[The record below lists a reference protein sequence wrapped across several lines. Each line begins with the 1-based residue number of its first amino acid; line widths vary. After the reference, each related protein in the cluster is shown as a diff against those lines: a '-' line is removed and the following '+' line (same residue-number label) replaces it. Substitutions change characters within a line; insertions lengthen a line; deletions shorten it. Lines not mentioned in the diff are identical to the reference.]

1 VSHAKVNTKATGSS
15 SLAGRARDAG
25 VTAAQAA
32 AASKAAQVAAA
43 AAQTAAQN
51 AAQAAAQAGQAA
63 AQGANSAARAAAA
76 GVSKGVQQGVYSARG
91 WAAPV
96 LHNAADY
103 TTATLAPKVSTAL
116 HSTAD
121 QVSPVDTRKRGRSMI
136 TWSLLA
142 AAVLAALGA
151 AGVIVR
157 KRFQDAMAADS
168 EVDAEA
174 VAVEGTGTPAEG
186 ATTDT
191 ASASTD
197 AGVNGRVSSSGW

>member
-1 VSHAKVNTKATGSS
+1 VFYAKESTKASNS
-15 SLAGRARDAG
+15 ASLAARARDAG
-25 VTAAQAA
+25 VAAARAA
-32 AASKAAQVAAA
+32 AASKTAQAAAA

-51 AAQAAAQAGQAA
+51 AGQSATLAAQ
-63 AQGANSAARAAAA
+63 SAAA

-103 TTATLAPKVSTAL
+103 TTATLAPKVSAAL

-121 QVSPVDTRKRGRSMI
+121 QVSPEDTRKKGRSMI

-151 AGVIVR
+151 AGVVVR

-174 VAVEGTGTPAEG
+174 VAVEETGTPAGG
-186 ATTDT
+186 ATADT
-191 ASASTD
+191 TSTSTD
-197 AGVNGRVSSSGW
+197 AGVNGRVSTSGW

>member
-1 VSHAKVNTKATGSS
+1 VFYAKESNQASDS
-15 SLAGRARDAG
+15 ASLAARARDAG
-25 VTAAQAA
+25 VAAARAA
-32 AASKAAQVAAA
+32 AASKAAQAAAA

-51 AAQAAAQAGQAA
+51 AAQTATLAAQ
-63 AQGANSAARAAAA
+63 SAAA

-103 TTATLAPKVSTAL
+103 TTATLAPKVSAAL

-121 QVSPVDTRKRGRSMI
+121 QVSPEDTRKKGRSMI

-151 AGVIVR
+151 AGVVVR

-174 VAVEGTGTPAEG
+174 VAVEETGAPADG
-186 ATTDT
+186 AAADTTST
-191 ASASTD
+191 STD
-197 AGVNGRVSSSGW
+197 AGVNGRVSTSGW

>member
-1 VSHAKVNTKATGSS
+1 MGRITVFYAKESTKASDS
-15 SLAGRARDAG
+15 ASLAARARDAG
-25 VTAAQAA
+25 VAAARAA
-32 AASKAAQVAAA
+32 AASKAAQAAAA

-51 AAQAAAQAGQAA
+51 AGQTATLAAQ
-63 AQGANSAARAAAA
+63 SAAA
-76 GVSKGVQQGVYSARG
+76 GVSKGVQQGVYQARG

-103 TTATLAPKVSTAL
+103 TTATLAPKVSAAL

-121 QVSPVDTRKRGRSMI
+121 QVSPEDTQKKGRSMM

-174 VAVEGTGTPAEG
+174 VAVEETGTPADG
-186 ATTDT
+186 ATAGTT
-191 ASASTD
+191 STSTD
-197 AGVNGRVSSSGW
+197 AGVNGRVSTSGW

>member
-1 VSHAKVNTKATGSS
+1 MGRVTVFYAKESTKVGDST

-25 VTAAQAA
+25 VAAAKAA
-32 AASKAAQVAAA
+32 AASKAAQAAA
-43 AAQTAAQN
+43 A
-51 AAQAAAQAGQAA
+51 AAQAAAQNAGQTATLA
-63 AQGANSAARAAAA
+63 AQSAAA

-103 TTATLAPKVSTAL
+103 TTATLAPKVSATL

-121 QVSPVDTRKRGRSMI
+121 QVSPEDTRKKGRSMI

-151 AGVIVR
+151 AGVVVK

-174 VAVEGTGTPAEG
+174 VVVEETGTPADG
-186 ATTDT
+186 ATADT
-191 ASASTD
+191 TSASTD

>member
-1 VSHAKVNTKATGSS
+1 VFYAKESTKASDS
-15 SLAGRARDAG
+15 ASLAARARGAG
-25 VTAAQAA
+25 VAAAKAA
-32 AASKAAQVAAA
+32 AASKAAQAAAA

-51 AAQAAAQAGQAA
+51 AGQTATLAAQ
-63 AQGANSAARAAAA
+63 SAAA
-76 GVSKGVQQGVYSARG
+76 GVSKGVQQGVYQARG

-103 TTATLAPKVSTAL
+103 TTATLAPKVSSAL

-121 QVSPVDTRKRGRSMI
+121 QVSPEDTRKKGRSMI

-151 AGVIVR
+151 AGVVVR

-174 VAVEGTGTPAEG
+174 VAVEETGTPAD
-186 ATTDT
+186 TTST
-191 ASASTD
+191 GTD
-197 AGVNGRVSSSGW
+197 AGVNGRVSTSGW